1 MLYNLLYPSAE
12 RAEWMQSWLTVPSRA
27 ALAFF
32 AALALGLLFGGRLI
46 EFLHHHQ
53 KKGQPIREDCPQS
66 HLLTKKGTPTM
77 GGLLILGTAT
87 AAILLFASLLN
98 PMVWVCLAVMWIY
111 GVVGFADDYV
121 KVTKQTSNA
130 MTAKMKLLLQFMTA
144 LVSVL
149 VISYYTPAGSRYSLT
164 IPYFKDLAL
173 NLWLFYVPFAMVVI
187 AGASNAVNLS
197 DGLDGLA
204 GGLLVAA
211 FAFFALAAYVCG
223 TDVAQYFYV
232 RALPGMGEVA
242 VVCAA
247 VAGGCVGFLWFNAPP
262 AKVFMGDTGSL
273 ALGAL
278 LGTVAVMLKQEVML
292 AIVGGIFVL
301 EALSVMIQVFWFKR
315 TGRRVFKMA
324 PIHHHF
330 EQCGWPE
337 TTVVLRFW
345 IVALMLLL
353 AGLPALAMR

>member
-1 MLYNLLYPSAE
+1 M
-12 RAEWMQSWLTVPSRA
+12 
-27 ALAFF
+27 
-32 AALALGLLFGGRLI
+32 
-46 EFLHHHQ
+46 
-53 KKGQPIREDCPQS
+53 
-66 HLLTKKGTPTM
+66 
-77 GGLLILGTAT
+77 
-87 AAILLFASLLN
+87 
-98 PMVWVCLAVMWIY
+98 
-111 GVVGFADDYV
+111 VGFADDYV

>member
-53 KKGQPIREDCPQS
+53 KKGQPIREDGPQS

-204 GGLLVAA
+204 GGLLEAA

>member
-12 RAEWMQSWLTVPSRA
+12 QAEWMQSWLTVPSRA

-53 KKGQPIREDCPQS
+53 KKGQPIREDGPQS

-242 VVCAA
+242 VVCVA